1 MKNTSSIRYK
11 FDRYIQY
18 EKNNYC
24 ECSNFEKYV
33 YKFKKSEYDLSI
45 AYLSNDYKE
54 RDWIIELFPIS
65 RLLPSVEKCDRY
77 YRYSVG

>member
-1 MKNTSSIRYK
+1 MKKTSSIRN

-45 AYLSNDYKE
+45 A
-54 RDWIIELFPIS
+54 
-65 RLLPSVEKCDRY
+65 
-77 YRYSVG
+77 

>member
-1 MKNTSSIRYK
+1 MKNTSSIRN

-54 RDWIIELFPIS
+54 RD
-65 RLLPSVEKCDRY
+65 
-77 YRYSVG
+77 